1 MSRRERI
8 AWIIASAAV
17 GLALAVVLAVFI
29 VVQTPWFQNRV
40 RQQIVS
46 SVENATGGQA
56 EVGGFAFHW
65 QNLRA
70 TIHNFTIHGNEAAGA
85 PPLFHAKTIEVGLNL
100 TSPFRGMVHIAWL
113 TVDAPEV
120 HLIVYPDGHT
130 NLPAPKTRSTTNP
143 LETIVNLAVGR
154 FDVRNGMVTVAD
166 RKIAF
171 SATGENLRAH
181 FDYNRANAGYKGAI
195 DISPLVLA
203 KDGNPP
209 VRANVSLPLTMRK
222 DLVALDHGQ
231 VMTTGSHLTITGS
244 LDHLA
249 SPDGRAH
256 IAGRINLAEVKR
268 AFGLQLPAA
277 TQGAP
282 ADVDTDLTLVIRKG
296 AIGFENSHLVLGN
309 STMDLSGMLN
319 EQGPDPVTYHAKLDL
334 AQMGSL
340 LGTQSKARGTL
351 FVNGDFALRPSG
363 YLLHATAQGKNISLQ
378 QGKTQITGVDLTA
391 KATAVPNRID
401 IAALNLDA
409 MGGVLTGSAIILNQ
423 RTYQLKGTLHH
434 FDLDRVARAFTPA
447 HIGFS
452 GLFSGPIQAHGDLK
466 HLADSEVNADL
477 NVTPGRR
484 GIPLSG
490 HVKATYTGRTGS
502 VTLGPSRLRLPHSQM
517 ELAGSIGKQIR
528 VKVVSRDL
536 RDFRPLLAPPVTL
549 NGGALNLDATV
560 TGSLLAPHIAGQAVI
575 TNFLVDQRRF
585 ERLTAA
591 FDAGKSGISIANANL
606 TRGALTAHFDAN
618 VGLHDWKP
626 LPGEPLQADV
636 TVRNADLAD
645 VLALAGQGSIPASG
659 ALSADA
665 HITGT
670 IGSPTG
676 TVDFSVVNGTLQGTR
691 FDSIRANAILSPR
704 AIDVPTLE
712 YVAGL
717 ARLEASGTYQH
728 ALNQL
733 NNGTFQARLQG
744 NGLPLTQFQPMVK
757 QVSGLSGILTVQAGV
772 AGSLRPSAAGT
783 TVQLTAFNGDLA
795 ARGLTVEGRHLGD
808 LTATAR
814 TLGQAVNYTVASDF
828 AGSNVRIAG
837 QTALTGQHET
847 TATANIGGLPL
858 APVLAAAGET
868 QLPLTGT
875 VSGTAQ
881 VNGTLAAP
889 VIQATVDVTNGS
901 AWGEPFRRA
910 QGSFRYTDQL
920 VEVSNARIEKDGSYL
935 TAGGAFTH
943 PAGDYRNGIVSFSLR
958 TNDIPLAQLHTLQR
972 TGPVGGTLALAATGT
987 ATLSAGKAP
996 RFADLN
1002 ANLTASNLTMNG
1014 APLGD
1019 LTARAETRSSQ
1030 ILVQMASNLAG
1041 STVRGNATIQATGE
1055 YPINGRVTFT
1065 NLTYSHLRP
1074 FLGTPPEP
1082 LLTSATGDITVAGP
1096 LARPEALQGTVEITQ
1111 LEVRSAPQ
1119 PATGMVPR
1127 VNVDLRNQ
1135 GPIRAKVANSVFT
1148 IEHFQLAGPYTN
1160 LTLSGTASLAAP
1172 PRLALRAA
1180 GSLQLELL
1188 EAFNPDVFSSGS
1200 VVLDAAIRGTL
1211 SQPRVAGTLQLKGAS
1226 VNAVSW
1232 PNGISN
1238 ANGTIT
1244 FTRTEAIIQNITGQS
1259 GGGKVTV
1266 SGYVGYGGPEMTVRL
1281 DATGTKVFVNYP
1293 QNVTTEVNARL
1304 SLTGTTTRSLL
1315 SGDVTILD
1323 VALHAQTDIGSILSA
1338 AAAPR
1343 PISSPYTGFLANIH
1357 FDVRIVTAA
1366 SAQFRTS
1373 LTQNLQADAN
1383 LTLRGTPDSPGMLG
1397 RVVITEGQVVFFGNR
1412 YKIQTGTVSFY
1423 NPQRINP
1430 YVNIDLDTMVSGV
1443 EVTISV
1449 TGPMERLKLTYR
1461 SDPPLAFNDILA
1473 LLTSGQVNTT
1483 DPVLAARQPVVEQQ
1497 SYQQVGASALLGQA
1511 VTNPVAGTLQR
1522 LFGVTQLQINPQFV
1536 TGYTTPQTTV
1546 SLQQQINPDLV
1557 FTYMQLVGQTNPQI
1571 IRMEWTIDPQW
1582 SAVAQRDY
1590 NGYFWLDFYYKKR
1603 FW

>member
-8 AWIIASAAV
+8 AWIIAGAAV
-17 GLALAVVLAVFI
+17 GAAVALVLAVFI

-40 RQQIVS
+40 RRQIVS

-85 PPLFHAKTIEVGLNL
+85 PPLFHAKTIELGLNL
-100 TSPFRGMVHIAWL
+100 ESPFRGMAHIAWM
-113 TVDAPEV
+113 TVDTPEV
-120 HLIVYPDGHT
+120 RLIVYPDGRT
-130 NLPAPKTRSTTNP
+130 NLPAPKTKSTTNP

-154 FDVRNGMVTVAD
+154 FEVRKGLVTVAD
-166 RKIAF
+166 KKIAF
-171 SATGENLRAH
+171 GATGEDLRAH
-181 FDYNRANAGYKGAI
+181 FDYDRANAGYRGEI
-195 DISPLVLA
+195 DISPLVLT

-209 VRANVSLPLTMRK
+209 VRANVSLPVTMRR
-222 DLVALDHGQ
+222 DMVALNNGQ
-231 VMTTGSHLTITGS
+231 VMTTGSHLTITGR
-244 LDHLA
+244 LEHLA
-249 SPDGRAH
+249 NPDGGAH
-256 IAGRINLAEVKR
+256 IAGRINLGEVKR
-268 AFGLQLPAA
+268 AFGLQLPA
-277 TQGAP
+277 TTRGAP
-282 ADVDTDLTLVIRKG
+282 TDVDTDLTLVVRKG
-296 AIGFENSHLVLGN
+296 AIGFENSHLVLGD

-319 EQGPDPVTYHAKLDL
+319 EKGPDPVTFHARLNL
-334 AQMGSL
+334 AQVGNL
-340 LGTQSKARGTL
+340 FGTQSKPRGTL
-351 FVNGDFALRPSG
+351 FVNGDFALRSPG
-363 YLLHATAQGKNISLQ
+363 YVLHAAAQGKDLSLQ
-378 QGKTQITGVDLTA
+378 QGKTRITGVDLTA

-401 IAALNLDA
+401 VTALNVDA

-423 RTYQLKGTLHH
+423 RSYQLKGMLRH

-452 GLFSGPIQAHGDLK
+452 GELSGPIEAQGDLRR
-466 HLADSEVNADL
+466 LADSEVNADL
-477 NVTPGRR
+477 NVSPGRR

-490 HVKATYTGRTGS
+490 HVKATYTGRAGA
-502 VTLGPSRLRLPHSQM
+502 VTLGPSRLTLPHSQV

-528 VKVVSRDL
+528 VKVISRDL
-536 RDFRPLLAPPVTL
+536 RDFRPLIAPPVTL

-560 TGSLLAPHIAGQAVI
+560 TGSLQAPHIAGQAVI

-585 ERLTAA
+585 GRLAA
-591 FDAGKSGISIANANL
+591 AIDAGKSGISIVNANL
-606 TRGALTAHFDAN
+606 TRGTLTAHFDAN
-618 VGLHDWKP
+618 VGLQDWKP
-626 LPGEPLQADV
+626 LPGEPLQANV
-636 TVRNADLAD
+636 IVRNADLAD
-645 VLALAGQGSIPASG
+645 ALALAGQGSIPASG

-670 IGSPTG
+670 IGSPVGNVAFT
-676 TVDFSVVNGTLQGTR
+676 VVNGTLQGTH
-691 FDSIRANAILSPR
+691 FDSIRANAILSPQ

-717 ARLEASGTYQH
+717 ARLEASGAYQH

-744 NGLPLTQFQPMVK
+744 SGLQLTQFQPMVTR
-757 QVSGLSGILTVQAGV
+757 VSGLSGILTVQADV
-772 AGSLRPSAAGT
+772 AGSVRPSPAGT

-795 ARGLTVEGRHLGD
+795 ARGLTAGGRNLGD

-814 TLGQAVNYTVASDF
+814 TLGQTVNYTVASDF
-828 AGSNVRIAG
+828 AGSSVRIAG
-837 QTALTGQHET
+837 HTALTGRHET
-847 TATANIGGLPL
+847 AATADISNLPI
-858 APVLAAAGET
+858 APALAAAGET
-868 QLPLTGT
+868 QVPLTGT
-875 VSGTAQ
+875 VSGAAQ
-881 VNGTLAAP
+881 LNGTLAAP
-889 VIQATVDVTNGS
+889 VIQASVDVTNGS

-910 QGSFRYTDQL
+910 QGNFRFTAQL
-920 VEVSNARIEKDGSYL
+920 VEVNNARIEKDGSYL
-935 TAGGAFTH
+935 TAGGSFAH
-943 PAGDYRNGIVSFSLR
+943 PAGDYRDGTAQFSVR
-958 TNDIPLAQLHTLQR
+958 SNDMPLAQIHTLQR
-972 TGPVGGTLALAATGT
+972 TEPVGGTLALAATGT
-987 ATLSAGKAP
+987 ATLSAGMAP
-996 RFADLN
+996 RFTALN

-1030 ILVQMASNLAG
+1030 ILVQLASNLAG
-1041 STVRGNATIQATGE
+1041 STVRGNATIQAAGE
-1055 YPINGRVTFT
+1055 YPISGRVTFT

-1096 LARPEALQGTVEITQ
+1096 LARPETLQGTVEITR
-1111 LEVRSAPQ
+1111 LEVRSAPA
-1119 PATGMVPR
+1119 PTTGTVPR

-1135 GPIRAKVANSVFT
+1135 GPIRAKLANSVFT

-1160 LTLSGTASLAAP
+1160 LILSGTASLAAP
-1172 PRLALRAA
+1172 RQLAMRAT
-1180 GSLQLELL
+1180 GNLNLELL
-1188 EAFNPDVFSSGS
+1188 EAFNPDVFSSGG
-1200 VVLDAAIRGTL
+1200 VALDAAIRGTL

-1226 VNAVSW
+1226 VNAVNW
-1232 PNGISN
+1232 PNGLSD

-1259 GGGKVTV
+1259 GGGKVTA

-1281 DATGTKVFVNYP
+1281 DVTGSKVFVNYP

-1304 SLTGTTTRSLL
+1304 TLTGTTTRSLL

-1323 VALHAQTDIGSILSA
+1323 VALHSQTDIGSILSA
-1338 AAAPR
+1338 AATPR

-1412 YKIQTGTVSFY
+1412 YKIQTGTVAFY

-1522 LFGVTQLQINPQFV
+1522 LFGVSQLQINPQFV

-1546 SLQQQINPDLV
+1546 SLQQQINPDVV